1 VKVTLSPDPTPS
13 VKIIG
18 ARIARALLSP
28 KLMAIARD
36 QQGSF
41 GMASTTD
48 QQRVTVMLGNDN
60 IHVSSGIVLGT
71 RIVMHLD
78 FNSDAKP
85 RVEGLWRRPVF
96 IAKASQLLEP
106 QNGPWQEAARRFW
119 QLIRHR
125 PRVPTRMLLVCTD
138 SLETLILVQE
148 EPPVEARRDCI
159 EIHGTA
165 KHLAGLFSG
174 DLVLLQAVQKGQIQL
189 VSNMEHAC
197 VLTGLTLQHLLGE
210 LDGPAACPTTV
221 KAIAETTNES
231 DQHRQAIL

>member
-1 VKVTLSPDPTPS
+1 VKVTLAPDPAPL

-18 ARIARALLSP
+18 ARIARALKSP
-28 KLMAIARD
+28 RLMAIAQD

-41 GMASTTD
+41 GMSSTTD
-48 QQRVTVMLGNDN
+48 QQRVTVVLGDNDIRIN
-60 IHVSSGIVLGT
+60 PGIDPGT
-71 RIVMHLD
+71 RIIIHLD

-85 RVEGLWRRPVF
+85 RIEGLWRRPLFV
-96 IAKASQLLEP
+96 AKASQLLEP

-138 SLETLILVQE
+138 TLETLTLEQA
-148 EPPVEARRDCI
+148 EPALEVRRDCI
-159 EIHGTA
+159 EIQGGA
-165 KHLAGLFSG
+165 DHLASLFSG
-174 DLVLLQAVQKGQIQL
+174 DLVLLDAVQKGQIQL

-210 LDGPAACPTTV
+210 LDGPAAFATTP
-221 KAIAETTNES
+221 AT
-231 DQHRQAIL
+231 DQYRQATH